1 MRSSILSSP
10 LFLRIVLSS
19 HLSLVPWEPGFLIWM
34 KEDAKVV
41 EKMLSKNSVVSKL
54 NWNYQ
59 DKPMKYLIL
68 FYFPICPLKRPRNNK
83 LHNSHEHLQHADRG
97 LATPLFTTRDQV
109 SLEKW
114 WIPGLGQEISKMTLG
129 HLVTPYGTEAIKD
142 YEGHV

>member
-10 LFLRIVLSS
+10 LFLRTVLSS

-34 KEDAKVV
+34 KEDTKVV
-41 EKMLSKNSVVSKL
+41 EKRLSKNSVVSKV

-68 FYFPICPLKRPRNNK
+68 FYFPIRPLKRPRNNK
-83 LHNSHEHLQHADRG
+83 LHSSDEQLQHADCG

-109 SLEKW
+109 SLDKW

-129 HLVTPYGTEAIKD
+129 RLVTPDGTEAIKD